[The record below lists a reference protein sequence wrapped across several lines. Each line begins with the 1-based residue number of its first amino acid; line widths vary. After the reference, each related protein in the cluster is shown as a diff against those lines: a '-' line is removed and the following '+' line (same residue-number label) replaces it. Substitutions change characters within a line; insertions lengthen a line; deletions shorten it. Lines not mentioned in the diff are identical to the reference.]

1 MEAVVRRIWWT
12 VGIVAALLM
21 ILAIALV
28 MHARQEA
35 ERAPSPLTQ
44 TTAASASAPR
54 ESGTRVGPEATVAG
68 QASTATVARGGA
80 PVVEVCGLGP
90 VRLSSAASEEEN
102 DQQLDEAVGH
112 APVPWV
118 AMQASSDERIR
129 AAGFALA
136 EKIEPLVKLAAATR
150 DASVYGIA
158 QSACARVADD
168 PSADADIAAAHKAWC
183 ALLSPAQRAT
193 LEPDNTIAWLQ
204 LAADADTRRDNVA
217 VDEALRRAAAASLVV
232 HHTMAAVEQV
242 DRHGVATAAT
252 ASNSAL
258 WIHRALGDAGLHSA
272 VIPVALCGDRAT
284 ASRREH
290 CVQISERLLNKPQ
303 SVADLALGLA
313 LGKQVGLDESML
325 TQRRQEMEAVQAV
338 DEARTER
345 WNGKDRYACAVML
358 QQRDWLR
365 KNGSQ
370 GEWRSARDAA
380 VAKAGGS
387 MEALLRRHQEGR
399 DAEPQTAPVTR

>member
-21 ILAIALV
+21 MLAIALV
-28 MHARQEA
+28 MQARQEA
-35 ERAPSPLTQ
+35 ERAPSTAAQVPASSASVPREGSVRAGADVAVAAQAT
-44 TTAASASAPR
+44 TTAASR
-54 ESGTRVGPEATVAG
+54 
-68 QASTATVARGGA
+68 GA

-102 DQQLDEAVGH
+102 DQQLDEAVAR
-112 APVPWV
+112 APVPW
-118 AMQASSDERIR
+118 ATMQASSDERIR

-158 QSACARVADD
+158 QSACARIADD
-168 PSADADIAAAHKAWC
+168 PGADADIAAANKAWC
-183 ALLSPAQRAT
+183 ELLNPAQRAA

-217 VDEALRRAAAASLVV
+217 VDEALRRAAAASSVV

-258 WIHRALGDAGLHSA
+258 WIHRALGDAGLHAA

-290 CVQISERLLNKPQ
+290 CVQVSERLLNKPQ

-313 LGKQVGLDESML
+313 LGKQVGLDESLL
-325 TQRRQEMEAVQAV
+325 TQRRQEMEAVQAA

-365 KNGSQ
+365 KTGSQ
-370 GEWRSARDAA
+370 GEWRTARDAA

-399 DAEPQTAPVTR
+399 DAEPQTAPATR